1 MALEAPRVS
10 SSTASL
16 SSTMTITISSKTI
29 ITVVLRVCFKLGDV
43 VGGQIQL
50 VIYLFFNKKRILDLM
65 RPFSRLSVL
74 RRIANLKV

>member
-1 MALEAPRVS
+1 MASYPIKMALVVVVWEASEAWAAPRVP

-16 SSTMTITISSKTI
+16 SSTTTITISSKTL

-50 VIYLFFNKKRILDLM
+50 VIFLIISEF
-65 RPFSRLSVL
+65 
-74 RRIANLKV
+74 